1 MEPNRKNKVPITRLT
16 KFFDNEDFN
25 LEVDFGREYMEG
37 DLNMTIVLYSVDIEK
52 TDTDDVYKEVKAQ
65 DIRFFPP
72 VELQVRLEIA
82 VPENST
88 YDANGT
94 LRYRDYGNMTFN
106 IYQKQLSEKLC
117 EIKYG
122 DFIGYRDKEDSMKF
136 WTVVND
142 GKIFSD
148 NEHTIFGYKGAVRT
162 VECTTTDPNEFIGI

>member
-72 VELQVRLEIA
+72 VELQVSR
-82 VPENST
+82 NCCT
-88 YDANGT
+88 
-94 LRYRDYGNMTFN
+94 R
-106 IYQKQLSEKLC
+106 KQHL
-117 EIKYG
+117 
-122 DFIGYRDKEDSMKF
+122 
-136 WTVVND
+136 
-142 GKIFSD
+142 
-148 NEHTIFGYKGAVRT
+148 
-162 VECTTTDPNEFIGI
+162 